1 MKGEK
6 WLPSRGNVGKYAT
19 PMEHLGMKS
28 RLVLKKT
35 LLIKRKKQKDF
46 HCQGCTISRQF

>member
-6 WLPSRGNVGKYAT
+6 WLPSRGNVGKYAI

-35 LLIKRKKQKDF
+35 LLKKQKDF
-46 HCQGCTISRQF
+46 HCHVCTISRQFS